1 MSSYEAKTSAVL
13 DDGLGPLVPVGR
25 PKGLIEGT
33 KAALREIVGHRE
45 LLRRLVVKDVKS
57 RYHDSYLGVFWSL
70 LRPIIQL
77 AVYYFFIGKVLGAA
91 HSVPAFAVFVFGNLT
106 IWTLFTETV
115 GSGTSSILSNAGL
128 VKKVYLPREIFP
140 LTALGGALFTFL
152 IQFVI
157 LIIAT
162 ALFGVFPWHLEL
174 LYVIPAVLIMSIW
187 GLALG
192 MALGAI
198 NTYLRDTEHLVAIA
212 LMLFFWASP
221 ILYSLRFVHQAM
233 GGTVLEW
240 LYLANPAT
248 IALIAMQ
255 RAVWTSGV
263 ADPAQY
269 WPTDLGWRVAIAL
282 VTGVVLLWVSQRIF
296 ARLQGNFAQEL

>member
-1 MSSYEAKTSAVL
+1 VSSPDVIAPAL
-13 DDGLGPLVPVGR
+13 IDDGLGPLVRVGR
-25 PKGLIEGT
+25 PRGLLAGT
-33 KAALREIVGHRE
+33 AAAVREIFANRQ
-45 LLRRLVVKDVKS
+45 LLRRLVAKDVKS

-77 AVYYFFIGKVLGAA
+77 AIYYLFIGKVLGAA
-91 HSVPAFAVFVFGNLT
+91 HQVPSFAVFVFGNLT

-140 LTALGGALFTFL
+140 LTALGGAMFNFV

-162 ALFGVFPWHLEL
+162 VLFGVFPFHLEL
-174 LYVIPAVLIMSIW
+174 LYVIPSVLIMAIW
-187 GLALG
+187 GLAFG

-198 NTYLRDTEHLVAIA
+198 NTYLRDTEHLVAVA

-221 ILYSLRFVHQAM
+221 ILYSLKFVHDAI
-233 GGTVLEW
+233 GGTILEW

-255 RAVWTSGV
+255 RAVWISGDL
-263 ADPAQY
+263 DPRQY
-269 WPTDLGWRVAIAL
+269 WPPDLGWRVAIAI
-282 VTGVVLLWVSQRIF
+282 VVGLLLLWVSQRIF